1 MIEVCVLGP
10 VEVRAEEAGTPGGYQ
25 QQAVLAMLVAAGGR
39 VVPADRI
46 VDQIWGGEPPASAT
60 ATLQAYISRLR
71 RLLEPDRRPRTAP
84 QILVSEAAGYAL
96 RLPPEQ
102 VDAWRFERDV
112 TGSPDL
118 PAAEAVAVLGE
129 ALALWRGVPYEQFA
143 DEPWARPE
151 IARLSELRCA
161 AQERAIAA
169 MLRVGRIAEA
179 VPAAQALADAEPLRG
194 EAWRLLALGL
204 WAAHRS
210 AEALEA
216 LRRHRE
222 HLADELGLDPE
233 PALAR
238 LEQAILSQRG
248 EVLHEAVGAPH
259 LRPAQLP
266 RSASGFSAR
275 VAELGALTRLAGESL
290 VVISGAGGVGK
301 TTLAVRWA
309 HAVAGR
315 YPDGQLYADLRGF
328 GPEETPAGPADV
340 LFGFLIAL
348 GLPDHR
354 IPPALD
360 ERVSLFRSVLA
371 GRRMLLVLD
380 NAADADQVR
389 PLLPGA
395 RGCAVVVTSRS
406 VLGGLVVA
414 EGAHTLRLDAFDDEE
429 ARNYLR
435 GRLGAARVD
444 AEPAAR
450 DEIVARCGGLPLALA
465 VVCARAATRSA
476 FSLTAIAAELT
487 DEEGLDAFTVAGF
500 KHDLRAVFSWSYRQ
514 LPAGAA
520 ALFRHL
526 ALHPGTDVSRAAAI
540 SVAGDGARAQ
550 LRLLCDA
557 HLLDERS
564 PGRYVY
570 HDLVRS
576 YALELQEPSPDIQ
589 RRFVEHYLFTAANAD
604 EACFPYRQPRR
615 VPPVPDGI
623 RAETFADEKEAYAWQ
638 DAEYDTLLAL
648 TEVCGDAYLKIFF
661 WVLCC
666 YQQDVRFHVQDSIAL
681 ARRALAVA
689 ERDGDRWWIGFLQ
702 YAIGRAYLRLNQIEL
717 SVPPLE
723 AAIAVGRETNDPIRL
738 AHGLLALATGI
749 CGVHEVPTREQTIM
763 AYPYAVEA
771 LAAYRKMGGTFGRV
785 EEANALHPIAW
796 YHFYRPDG
804 REQARALLQES
815 VDIHVRCANAHGA
828 AASWMHLAR
837 FHAVS
842 GDPARAVTAF
852 EEALGLY
859 GDMQDL
865 RIEPLIGLYTAHL
878 AAGDEQA
885 ANRARGEAMS
895 LLETARYPDIER
907 LEAILGPRSGG
918 LSPGGFGH

>member
-10 VEVRAEEAGTPGGYQ
+10 VEVRAVEAGASGGYQ

-46 VDQIWGGEPPASAT
+46 VDQVWGGDPPASAT

-71 RLLEPDRRPRTAP
+71 RVLEPDRAPRTAP

-96 RLPPEQ
+96 RLPPQQ
-102 VDAWRFERDV
+102 VDAWRFERDLAR
-112 TGSPDL
+112 SPDL
-118 PAAEAVAVLGE
+118 PPHEAVSVLRE

-143 DEPWARPE
+143 DEEWARSE
-151 IARLSELRCA
+151 IARLTELRCA
-161 AQERAIAA
+161 AQERVIAA

-210 AEALEA
+210 ADALDA

-222 HLADELGLDPE
+222 HLARDLGLDPE
-233 PALAR
+233 PTLSM
-238 LEQAILSQRG
+238 LEQAILAQRG
-248 EVLHEAVGAPH
+248 EVLQEAVGTPH

-266 RSASGFSAR
+266 RSAAGFAAR
-275 VAELGALTRLAGESL
+275 EAELGELTRLFTTKTVLA
-290 VVISGAGGVGK
+290 VISGAGGVGK

-309 HAVAGR
+309 HMVAGR

-328 GPEETPAGPADV
+328 GPEESPASASDV
-340 LFGFLIAL
+340 LFGFLTAL

-354 IPPALD
+354 IPPSVD
-360 ERVSLFRSVLA
+360 ERVALFRSVLA
-371 GRRMLLVLD
+371 GRRMLLLLD

-389 PLLPGA
+389 PLLPGTPQS
-395 RGCAVVVTSRS
+395 AVVVTSRS
-406 VLGGLVVA
+406 QLGGLVVA
-414 EGAHTLRLDAFDDEE
+414 EGAHTLRLDAFDDDE

-444 AEPAAR
+444 AEPDAR
-450 DEIVARCGGLPLALA
+450 DAIVARCGGLPLALA
-465 VVCARAATRSA
+465 VVCARAATRST
-476 FSLTAIAAELT
+476 FSLAAIAAELT
-487 DEEGLDAFTVAGF
+487 GEEGLDAFTVTGF
-500 KHDLRAVFSWSYRQ
+500 KHDLRSVFSWSYRQ
-514 LPAGAA
+514 LPDGAA

-526 ALHPGTDVSRAAAI
+526 AQHPGAAVSRAAAI
-540 SVAGDGARAQ
+540 SVAGDEARAQ

-570 HDLVRS
+570 HDLVRA
-576 YALELQEPSPDIQ
+576 YALEVAPPSPETT
-589 RRFVEHYLFTAANAD
+589 RRLVDHYLLSGANAV
-604 EACFPYRQPRR
+604 EVCFPYRQPSR
-615 VPPVPDGI
+615 VPPIPDGI
-623 RAETFADEKEAYAWQ
+623 RPETFAGPEEAYAWQ
-638 DAEYDTLLAL
+638 DAEYDTMLAL
-648 TEVCGDAYLKIFF
+648 ADLARTEQLKFF
-661 WVLCC
+661 VWVLCP
-666 YQQDVRFHVQDSIAL
+666 YQQDIRFHLHDSIAL
-681 ARRALAVA
+681 ARRALRIA
-689 ERDGDRWWIGFLQ
+689 ERDGDMWWIGFLQ

-717 SVPPLE
+717 SLPPLE
-723 AAIAVGRETNDPIRL
+723 AAIEVGRATNDPIRL
-738 AHGLLALATGI
+738 AHGLLSVATGI
-749 CGVHEVPTREQTIM
+749 IGVHEVPTQEQTIR

-771 LAAYRKMGGTFGRV
+771 LAAYRRMGGSFGRV

-804 REQARALLQES
+804 REKARRLLQES
-815 VDIHVRCANAHGA
+815 IDINVRFDQHHGA
-828 AASWMHLAR
+828 ANAWMHLAR
-837 FHAVS
+837 FHAAT
-842 GDPARAVTAF
+842 GDPATAVTAF
-852 EEALGLY
+852 EEALRLF

-865 RIEPLIGLYTAHL
+865 RIEPLIGLYTTHL
-878 AAGDEQA
+878 AAGDEAA
-885 ANRARGEAMS
+885 ANRARREAMS

-907 LEAILGPRSGG
+907 LEAILGPRS
-918 LSPGGFGH
+918 